1 MSDPWLKRWNDRYSD
16 KEYAF
21 GTQPNVFLK
30 EQLKHLSP
38 GSILFG
44 AEGEGRN
51 AVFAAQNRW
60 NAHAFDISIEGKK
73 KALQLAEELHVNL
86 DYQVGQLPDL
96 DYAIE
101 TFDAVALIY
110 AHFPI
115 EIRSTYHQLLA
126 KLVKPGG
133 YVILEAFG
141 KNHLKYREANP
152 KIGGPRDS
160 NTLISVS
167 ELERDFKDF
176 QPIILEEKEVQLQE
190 GLYHNG
196 TGSAVRFVGKK
207 H

>member
-1 MSDPWLKRWNDRYSD
+1 MSDPWLKRWNDRYSEE
-16 KEYAF
+16 EYAF
-21 GTQPNVFLK
+21 GTQPNVFLE

-38 GSILFG
+38 GKILFG

-51 AVFAAQNRW
+51 AVFAARNGW
-60 NAHAFDISIEGKK
+60 NVHAFDISVEGKK
-73 KALQLAEELHVNL
+73 KALQLANANNVDLI
-86 DYQVGQLPDL
+86 YQVGQLPDL
-96 DYAIE
+96 DYDQE
-101 TFDAVALIY
+101 QFDVVALIY

-115 EIRSTYHQLLA
+115 EIRSDYHQLMA

-133 YVILEAFG
+133 HVILEAFG

-152 KIGGPRDS
+152 RIGGPRDLD
-160 NTLISVS
+160 TLISVS

-196 TGSAVRFVGKK
+196 TGWAVRFVGKK